1 MPGIRLHPNYHGYR
15 LDDPDFA
22 KLLRLAAERGLIVQL
37 VLIMED
43 ERTMHPLLRVE
54 PTSVTGLLGLL
65 KQTPGLRIVLLNS
78 QRVLRGQ
85 ALADLIAAGEV
96 YVEIAMLEGVGG
108 VANLLAKTPLSRVLF
123 GSYAP
128 LFYFE
133 SALLKLQESPLSDEQ
148 LGAIRCENARR
159 LLAKNR

>member
-1 MPGIRLHPNYHGYR
+1 
-15 LDDPDFA
+15 
-22 KLLRLAAERGLIVQL
+22 
-37 VLIMED
+37 
-43 ERTMHPLLRVE
+43 MHPLLRVE
-54 PTSVTGLLGLL
+54 PTSVTGLPGLL
-65 KQTPGLRIVLLNS
+65 KQTPGLRLVLLNS
-78 QRVLRGQ
+78 QRFLRGQ

-108 VANLLAKTPLSRVLF
+108 LANLLAQAPLNRILF

-133 SALLKLQESPLSDEQ
+133 SALLKLQESPLNDEQ

>member
-1 MPGIRLHPNYHGYR
+1 
-15 LDDPDFA
+15 
-22 KLLRLAAERGLIVQL
+22 
-37 VLIMED
+37 
-43 ERTMHPLLRVE
+43 
-54 PTSVTGLLGLL
+54 
-65 KQTPGLRIVLLNS
+65 
-78 QRVLRGQ
+78 
-85 ALADLIAAGEV
+85 
-96 YVEIAMLEGVGG
+96 MLEGVGG